1 MKNIDEGIKSIKEIK
16 RTEYNLIRNSNSSLI
31 HEKIKLKVKSTLN
44 TLLKKY
50 HVKGKYIGIYWPL
63 KGEVD
68 IRFIKEISNEKV
80 ALPSS
85 SKTKGITY
93 HHWSNNQLEI
103 DSNNIPAPTGKNIIH
118 PIDISILLVPAIAID
133 QEGYRL
139 GYGGGYFDRLRQR
152 DLWFSIPSFVVLSN
166 NCISKDPLPRDRW
179 DVPFN
184 GWISE
189 KDLHQI
195 EATKYLVRL

>member
-1 MKNIDEGIKSIKEIK
+1 MKNYHNDIKLNKEIK
-16 RTEYNLIRNSNSSLI
+16 RKEYNLIRNSNSSLI
-31 HEKIKLKVKSTLN
+31 HDKIKFNVKSALEI
-44 TLLKKY
+44 LIPKY
-50 HVKGKYIGIYWPL
+50 HVKGNYIGIYWPL

-68 IRFIKEISNEKV
+68 IRFMKEINTHKV

-85 SKTKGITY
+85 SKAKGISY
-93 HHWSNNQLEI
+93 HPWSNNQIEI
-103 DSNNIPAPTGKNIIH
+103 DSNNIPAPKCENALN
-118 PIDISILLVPAIAID
+118 PNEISILFVPAIAID

-152 DLWFSIPSFVVLSN
+152 DLWFSIPSFVVISN
-166 NCISKDPLPRDRW
+166 NCISKKPLPRDRW

-189 KDLHQI
+189 KGLHQI
-195 EATKYLVRL
+195 EATK